1 MDTTQIAASI
11 AFEGTPTPAGLSDDM
26 RPLPGAN
33 LRFLSIKAIDGFKV
47 VAALW
52 EPADKP
58 PAGTTLFVQVHG
70 SGENL
75 ATLPLRTLARALSPQ
90 GYAALTI
97 STRQHDEHVNTDNF
111 FAVRHDIEA
120 AVATAKAL
128 GYKSIVLQGH
138 SLGAVQVAFF
148 AATEWDPVIRAVV
161 LIAPFARL
169 PWKSRYILIQKQ
181 DVYRVLAQQSRAA
194 LHAGRITDPLPLEMP
209 WTFGRSTPVTAQH
222 FLTYRDEQVSVAD
235 STYWVPRI
243 PHPILILRDEAD
255 GGILPFE
262 PYMLQSAAQA
272 EGSLV
277 HDITYVQLPNHR
289 PPSREGHLFTDNVQ
303 PLIEAVAAWLAERH
317 L

>member
-1 MDTTQIAASI
+1 VVTAQTAVSITFETTPS
-11 AFEGTPTPAGLSDDM
+11 PAGLPDDM

-33 LRFLSIKAIDGFKV
+33 FRFLSIKAIDGFKV
-47 VAALW
+47 AAALW

-58 PAGTTLFVQVHG
+58 PAGTTLLVQVHD

-75 ATLPLRTLARALSPQ
+75 ATLPLRTLARALSPR
-90 GYAALTI
+90 GYAALAI
-97 STRQHDEHVNTDNF
+97 STRQHDEHVNTENF

-120 AVATAKAL
+120 AVATTKAL

-138 SLGAVQVAFF
+138 SLGTVQVAFF
-148 AATEWDPVIRAVV
+148 AATEWDPAIRAVV

-169 PWKSRYILIQKQ
+169 PWKSRHILIQNQ
-181 DVYRVLAQQSRAA
+181 DVYRALAQASRAA
-194 LHAGRITDPLPLEMP
+194 LHTGRITDLLPIEMP
-209 WTFGRSTPVTAQH
+209 WTFGRSTPVTPQH
-222 FLTYRDEQVSVAD
+222 FLTYRDDQVSAAD

-262 PYMLQSAAQA
+262 PYMLLSAAHA

-277 HDITYVQLPNHR
+277 HDITYVQVPNQR
-289 PPSREGHLFTDNVQ
+289 TPSREGHLFTDNLQ
-303 PLIEAVAAWLAERH
+303 PLIEAVSAWLAERH

>member
-11 AFEGTPTPAGLSDDM
+11 TFESTPTPAGLSDDM
-26 RPLPGAN
+26 RPLPSAN

-47 VAALW
+47 AAALW

-111 FAVRHDIEA
+111 FAVRRDIEA

-169 PWKSRYILIQKQ
+169 PWKSR
-181 DVYRVLAQQSRAA
+181 
-194 LHAGRITDPLPLEMP
+194 
-209 WTFGRSTPVTAQH
+209 
-222 FLTYRDEQVSVAD
+222 
-235 STYWVPRI
+235 
-243 PHPILILRDEAD
+243 
-255 GGILPFE
+255 
-262 PYMLQSAAQA
+262 
-272 EGSLV
+272 
-277 HDITYVQLPNHR
+277 
-289 PPSREGHLFTDNVQ
+289 
-303 PLIEAVAAWLAERH
+303 
-317 L
+317 